1 MAIITIERSSLLVF
15 GNMAKRLHKEQN
27 LELKYKSLLEPEKSK
42 SNKRLHNY
50 LLFQQIHFPHGKKIK
65 DKIFQAL
72 QQKSATTQRV
82 KVDNYDQVE
91 KAVLKW
97 FKRLRFENVPVNGVF
112 LKEKALYFA
121 KELIFENFQA
131 SDSWLDKWEK
141 RLGLIF
147 FFTLFYY
154 IMKAI

>member
-1 MAIITIERSSLLVF
+1 M
-15 GNMAKRLHKEQN
+15 
-27 LELKYKSLLEPEKSK
+27 EK
-42 SNKRLHNY
+42 N
-50 LLFQQIHFPHGKKIK
+50 K

-82 KVDNYDQVE
+82 KVENYDQVE

-121 KELIFENFQA
+121 KKLIFENFQA
-131 SDSWLDKWEK
+131 SDS
-141 RLGLIF
+141 
-147 FFTLFYY
+147 
-154 IMKAI
+154 